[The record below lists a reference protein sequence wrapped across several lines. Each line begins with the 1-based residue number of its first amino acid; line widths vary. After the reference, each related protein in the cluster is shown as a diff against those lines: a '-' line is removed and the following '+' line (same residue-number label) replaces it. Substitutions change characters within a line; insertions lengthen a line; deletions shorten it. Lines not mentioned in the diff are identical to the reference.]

1 MVKNNL
7 ERFVKAQAGVYE
19 TALEEMRRGRKES
32 HWIWYIFPQLKG
44 LGLSETAQ
52 YYGIDGMAEAKA
64 YLNHET
70 LRKRLIEISEA
81 LLALPTDDALAVMGS
96 PDNLKLCS
104 SMTLFAMADKRGE
117 VFHKVLDKFYGGQM
131 DKRTL
136 ELLEG
141 EEY

>member
-44 LGLSETAQ
+44 LGFSETAQ

-104 SMTLFAMADKRGE
+104 SMTLKMACM
-117 VFHKVLDKFYGGQM
+117 GQ
-131 DKRTL
+131 
-136 ELLEG
+136 
-141 EEY
+141 